1 MKTTKLMAAAAVTAL
16 VAQSGI
22 AAVRPSTAQLSP
34 ATVSQMNAGAR
45 IGTTNARARHSDLT
59 GTGTALAVVGVAAA
73 GVGIAAA
80 AGAFDSNHHDTV
92 SP

>member
-16 VAQSGI
+16 VAQSGV
-22 AAVRPSTAQLSP
+22 AAVRPSTVQLSP
-34 ATVSQMNAGAR
+34 AAVSQMNAGAR
-45 IGTTNARARHSDLT
+45 IGTTSKVRRSNLT
-59 GTGTALAVVGVAAA
+59 STGTALAVVGVAAA